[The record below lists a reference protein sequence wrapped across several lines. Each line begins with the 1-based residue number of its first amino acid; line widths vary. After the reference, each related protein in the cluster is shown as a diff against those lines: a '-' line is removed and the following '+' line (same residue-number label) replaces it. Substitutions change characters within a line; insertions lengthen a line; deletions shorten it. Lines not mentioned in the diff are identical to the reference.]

1 MKRDPKNQCK
11 FFLKLNVATSL
22 RELIK
27 WTLIVL
33 ILIATLF
40 SPDPSGLASRLTEAL
55 IKDLVGVIVSPAV
68 SQPARPDSKSDL
80 NNPGKNPGFRPGTAS
95 GKTKDLC
102 PRR

>member
-1 MKRDPKNQCK
+1 MKRDSKNQCK

-27 WTLIVL
+27 WTWIGL

-40 SPDPSGLASRLTEAL
+40 SPDPSGLASRLTEVL
-55 IKDLVGVIVSPAV
+55 IKDLVGVMISPAV
-68 SQPARPDSKSDL
+68 SQPARPDGKSDL
-80 NNPGKNPGFRPGTAS
+80 SNPGQTPGFRPVIAS